1 MLYFPHRYTYDF
13 CVDWPADAGGS
24 ETLMKVVDML
34 DSECARRCEFWE
46 IEESVRLALLW
57 ARYSFRPEQCKF
69 TTTVLE
75 KASSEIHEFRL
86 NELLHYMLLL
96 SYLSHWAPKIATT
109 LDESRLK
116 DVETRLNKEFFNL
129 DQTEVAVVYSA

>member
-1 MLYFPHRYTYDF
+1 M
-13 CVDWPADAGGS
+13 
-24 ETLMKVVDML
+24 
-34 DSECARRCEFWE
+34 
-46 IEESVRLALLW
+46 
-57 ARYSFRPEQCKF
+57 
-69 TTTVLE
+69 LE

-129 DQTEVAVVYSA
+129 DQTEVAVVYSALNTLSQHGPEQLRQKIQDTYGFRL